1 MCQERGSTEPETALA
16 SRWTAIS
23 SFLADSTIQVKI
35 RGHRVEP
42 RETES
47 ALAALDQVDEAAVV
61 AERGPD
67 GSLRLIGFVTGA
79 PGRPDPEPSS
89 LLTALRRELPGYSV
103 PWACRVVER
112 MPMTATGKID
122 RRALH
127 SIDVRPPG
135 VEPPSATVSDDI
147 DRELL
152 AIWRRVLAAPDADR
166 DGSFF
171 DLGGHSLLALELLA
185 RIREVFGVELSLA
198 AFFQSPTVAA
208 LAEDLR
214 ARGARPRCAA
224 PGHESG
230 SASRSL

>member
-1 MCQERGSTEPETALA
+1 
-16 SRWTAIS
+16 
-23 SFLADSTIQVKI
+23 
-35 RGHRVEP
+35 
-42 RETES
+42 
-47 ALAALDQVDEAAVV
+47 
-61 AERGPD
+61 
-67 GSLRLIGFVTGA
+67 
-79 PGRPDPEPSS
+79 
-89 LLTALRRELPGYSV
+89 
-103 PWACRVVER
+103 
-112 MPMTATGKID
+112 MTATGKID